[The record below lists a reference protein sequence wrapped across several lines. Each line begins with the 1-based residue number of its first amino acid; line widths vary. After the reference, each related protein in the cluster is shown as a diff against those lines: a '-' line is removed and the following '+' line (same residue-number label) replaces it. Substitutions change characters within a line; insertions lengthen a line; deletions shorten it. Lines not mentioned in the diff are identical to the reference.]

1 MYVSI
6 YLVEIAPQPYS
17 ESILDCLRLR
27 LYPRRHA
34 GVAPKDEQ
42 GSFSLQHSTPIN
54 LEVSCFVL
62 VQREDGTLEA
72 SPFEAA
78 EVLAAETCA
87 SKKYDTGVWSVSVL
101 PMV

>member
-34 GVAPKDEQ
+34 APKDEQ

-87 SKKYDTGVWSVSVL
+87 RKKYDTGVWSVSVL